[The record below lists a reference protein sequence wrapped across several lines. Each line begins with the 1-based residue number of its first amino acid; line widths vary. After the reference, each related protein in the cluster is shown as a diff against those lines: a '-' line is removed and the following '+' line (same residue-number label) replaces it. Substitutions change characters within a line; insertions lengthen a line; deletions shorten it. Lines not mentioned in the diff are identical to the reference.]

1 MVGVMSLWTGTGM
14 FNLCREHAIIHTLSC
29 CLANDN
35 FESTQFVT
43 DSQGLEIADRLGWRY
58 TTYVNAF
65 NGLAPI
71 GLRHIWALGKLKA
84 LSLQDEPFCHLD
96 NDVYI
101 HKPLP
106 DRIKMAAI
114 FAQSKD
120 IPEYY
125 IGNDMTAALQIAG
138 FKRGAVA
145 YNVGIIGGCDIE
157 RIHRYANEAIEISGR
172 FDGCPINGTTTSMVL
187 EQYFLGEFAKR
198 EKIRIEELIPLF
210 HTKDDLDAVGY
221 THLIGKTKRD
231 PRFVAPSE
239 KRLAR
244 DYPAAYKAF
253 LQGWKVIG
261 GMQ

>member
-1 MVGVMSLWTGTGM
+1 MIGVMSLWTGTGM
-14 FNLCREHAIIHTLSC
+14 FNLCREHAIIHTLAC
-29 CLANDN
+29 CFANEV

-43 DSQGLEIADRLGWRY
+43 DTQGLEIADRLGWRY
-58 TTYVNAF
+58 TSYVNALD
-65 NGLAPI
+65 GLAPP
-71 GLRHIWALGKLKA
+71 GLRHIWALGKLMA
-84 LSLQDEPFCHLD
+84 LTLQEEPFCHLD

-101 HKPLP
+101 QKPLP
-106 DRIKMAAI
+106 DRIKMAAM

-125 IGNDMTAALQIAG
+125 LGRDMEAALGVAG

-145 YNVGIIGGCDIE
+145 YNVGIIGGSDIE
-157 RIHRYANEAIEISGR
+157 RVNRYANQALDIAGR
-172 FDGCPINGTTTSMVL
+172 FDSCVINGTTTSMVL

-198 EKIRIEELIPLF
+198 EKIRVEELIPLF
-210 HTKDDLDAVGY
+210 HTKEDLDEVGY

-231 PRFVAPSE
+231 PRWVEPSE

-244 DYPAAYKAF
+244 DYPAAYKTF